1 MTLLKIECLKLR
13 RARLWL
19 PLLILPLLSVLYGS
33 INYAGNQGILKKEW
47 LSLWTQ
53 VYLFYGSFFFPC
65 MIGIVCA
72 YIWYG
77 EHKHNNIKLLLT
89 SAYSLKQIIW
99 AKMLV
104 AFTLV
109 MLSQVYFLGLY
120 SLSGFFFHFKMA
132 YPLELLGWNLIATL
146 FSIALVAIQS
156 YLSLVIK
163 SFAPP
168 VALSMLVGLG
178 GFILT
183 AQNLIPELGNVLASL
198 KLALLMNQMNT
209 AHVSLP
215 FDMWLRFIL
224 YSALIVML
232 SVHLQKSHLK
242 GQMK

>member
-1 MTLLKIECLKLR
+1 M
-13 RARLWL
+13 
-19 PLLILPLLSVLYGS
+19 
-33 INYAGNQGILKKEW
+33 
-47 LSLWTQ
+47 
-53 VYLFYGSFFFPC
+53 
-65 MIGIVCA
+65 
-72 YIWYG
+72 
-77 EHKHNNIKLLLT
+77 
-89 SAYSLKQIIW
+89 IW

-109 MLSQVYFLGLY
+109 MLSQVYFWGLY

-168 VALSMLVGLG
+168 VALSMLVGIG

-183 AQNLIPELGNVLASL
+183 AQNIIPELGNVLASST
-198 KLALLMNQMNT
+198 LALLMNQMNT

-232 SVHLQKSHLK
+232 SVHLQKRHLK